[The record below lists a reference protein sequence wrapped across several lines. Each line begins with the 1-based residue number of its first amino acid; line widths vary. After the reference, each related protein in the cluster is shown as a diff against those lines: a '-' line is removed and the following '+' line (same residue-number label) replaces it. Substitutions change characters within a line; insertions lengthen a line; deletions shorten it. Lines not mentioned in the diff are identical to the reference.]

1 MATIKDVA
9 REAGVSVATVSRTFS
24 GTQYVRPEVRERV
37 VTVAEKLRYRPNA
50 LARSLRVKSTRTL
63 GLVIPNVGNPFFTAM
78 ARAVED
84 AARDIGYSII
94 IGNADEDPGKES
106 EYLNVLMEKR
116 VDGLIVSPARAVS
129 PPLEEIARS
138 GVPVVFL
145 DRYVEGIEAPVVR
158 ADGRRAV
165 GSLVEHLV
173 DLGHERLAIISGPPE
188 TVPGRERLD
197 AFLRGAEERGVPV
210 AEECVRIGDFRRESG
225 LRAMRKLLELDDPP
239 TAVFAAN
246 NLMGL
251 GALQSL
257 SRAGVKI
264 PGEVSFASFDDVSW
278 FELMTPSV
286 TAIAQPTAELG
297 AAAARMLPVLM
308 EGTEKPES
316 VILEAELVVR
326 GSCGRAGG
334 VA

>member
-1 MATIKDVA
+1 MTTIRDVA

-37 VTVAEKLRYRPNA
+37 VTAAEKLRYRPNA
-50 LARSLRVKSTRTL
+50 LARSLRVEHTRTL

-84 AARDIGYSII
+84 AARGMGYSLM
-94 IGNADEDPGKES
+94 IGNTDEDPAKES

-116 VDGLIVSPARAVS
+116 VDGLIVSPARAIS
-129 PPLEEIARS
+129 PPLEEIAQS

-158 ADGRRAV
+158 ADGQRAV
-165 GSLVEHLV
+165 DGLVEHLV

-188 TVPGRERLD
+188 TVPGRERLET
-197 AFLRGAEERGVPV
+197 FLQGAAERGVPV

-225 LRAMRKLLELDDPP
+225 LRAMHGLLELDDRP

-251 GALQSL
+251 GALQTL

-297 AAAARMLPVLM
+297 AAAARMLPMLM
-308 EGTEKPES
+308 EGAERPES
-316 VILEAELVVR
+316 VILEAELVIR
-326 GSCGRAGG
+326 GSCGREGG
-334 VA
+334 AA

>member
-1 MATIKDVA
+1 LTTIRDVA
-9 REAGVSVATVSRTFS
+9 REAGVSIATVSRTFS
-24 GTQYVRPEVRERV
+24 GTQYVRPAVRERV
-37 VTVAEKLRYRPNA
+37 MTSAEQLKYRPNA
-50 LARSLRVKSTRTL
+50 LARSLRVENTSTL

-84 AARDIGYSII
+84 AAREMGYSLM

-116 VDGLIVSPARAVS
+116 VDGLIVSPARAIS
-129 PPLEEIARS
+129 PPLNEIARS
-138 GVPVVFL
+138 GVPLVFL
-145 DRYVEGIEAPVVR
+145 DRYVKGIEAPVVR
-158 ADGRRAV
+158 ADGRKAV
-165 GSLVEHLV
+165 DSLVEHLV

-197 AFLRGAEERGVPV
+197 AFLRGAEDRGVPV
-210 AEECVRIGDFRRESG
+210 AEERVKIGDFRRESG
-225 LRAMRKLLELDDPP
+225 LRAMRELLELNESP

-251 GALQSL
+251 GALQTL

-264 PGEVSFASFDDVSW
+264 PGEISFASFDDVSW
-278 FELMTPSV
+278 FELTTPSV

-308 EGTEKPES
+308 EGRERPES

-326 GSCGRAGG
+326 GSCGRVGG
-334 VA
+334 AA

>member
-1 MATIKDVA
+1 MTTIRDVA

-24 GTQYVRPEVRERV
+24 GTQNVSFEVRERV
-37 VTVAEKLRYRPNA
+37 VTAAEKLRYRPNA
-50 LARSLRVKSTRTL
+50 LARSLRVENTRTL

-84 AARDIGYSII
+84 AARDMGYSLM

-106 EYLNVLMEKR
+106 EYLNILMEKR
-116 VDGLIVSPARAVS
+116 VDGLIVSPARAIS
-129 PPLEEIARS
+129 PPLEEIARV

-145 DRYVEGIEAPVVR
+145 DRYVEGIAAPVVR

-165 GSLVEHLV
+165 ESLVEHLV

-197 AFLRGAEERGVPV
+197 AFLQGAAERGVPV
-210 AEECVRIGDFRRESG
+210 AEECVRIGDFRRKSG
-225 LRAMRKLLELDDPP
+225 LRAMRELLELDDPP

-251 GALQSL
+251 GALQTL
-257 SRAGVKI
+257 RRAGVKI
-264 PGEVSFASFDDVSW
+264 PNDVSFASFDDVSW
-278 FELMTPSV
+278 FELMTPPV
-286 TAIAQPTAELG
+286 TAIAQPTVELG

-308 EGTEKPES
+308 EGAEKPES

-326 GSCGRAGG
+326 GSCGWVGG
-334 VA
+334 AV

>member
-37 VTVAEKLRYRPNA
+37 VAAAEALRYRPNA
-50 LARSLRVKSTRTL
+50 LARSLRVESTRTL
-63 GLVIPNVGNPFFTAM
+63 GLVIPNVGNPFFTTM

-84 AARDIGYSII
+84 AAREMGYSLM
-94 IGNADEDPGKES
+94 IGNTDEDPGKES

-116 VDGLIVSPARAVS
+116 VDGLIVSPARTIS
-129 PPLEEIARS
+129 GPLEEIALS
-138 GVPVVFL
+138 GVPLVFL
-145 DRYVEGIEAPVVR
+145 DRYVEGIDAPVVR
-158 ADGRRAV
+158 ADGRKAV
-165 GSLVEHLV
+165 DSLVEHLV
-173 DLGHERLAIISGPPE
+173 DLGHERFAIISGPPE

-197 AFLRGAEERGVPV
+197 AFVRGARERGVPV
-210 AEECVRIGDFRRESG
+210 AEECVEIGDFRRGSG
-225 LRAMRKLLELDDPP
+225 LRAMRRLLELDDPP

-251 GALQSL
+251 GALQTL
-257 SRAGVKI
+257 RRAGIEI
-264 PGEVSFASFDDVSW
+264 PGEISFASFDDVSW
-278 FELMTPSV
+278 FELTTPPV
-286 TAIAQPTAELG
+286 TAIAQPTGELG
-297 AAAARMLPVLM
+297 AAAARMLPALM
-308 EGTEKPES
+308 EGGERPES

-334 VA
+334 AV

>member
-1 MATIKDVA
+1 MTTIRDVA
-9 REAGVSVATVSRTFS
+9 KEAGVSVATVSRAFS

-37 VTVAEKLRYRPNA
+37 LRAAEQLRYRPNA
-50 LARSLRVKSTRTL
+50 LARSLRVENTRTL

-84 AARDIGYSII
+84 AAREMGYSLM
-94 IGNADEDPGKES
+94 IGNADEDPGRES

-116 VDGLIVSPARAVS
+116 VDGLIVSPSRAVS
-129 PPLEEIARS
+129 EPLEEIARS

-165 GSLVEHLV
+165 DSLVEHLV
-173 DLGHERLAIISGPPE
+173 GLGHEELAIISGPPE

-197 AFLRGAEERGVPV
+197 AFLQGAEKRGVPV
-210 AEECVRIGDFRRESG
+210 AEECVKIGDFRRESG
-225 LRAMRKLLELDDPP
+225 LRAMRELLEQDDPP

-251 GALQSL
+251 GALQTL
-257 SRAGVKI
+257 NRAGVQI
-264 PGEVSFASFDDVSW
+264 PGEISFASFDDVSW
-278 FELMTPSV
+278 FELMTPPI
-286 TAIAQPTAELG
+286 TAIAQPTTGLG

-308 EGTEKPES
+308 KGKERPDS